1 MKNLKNYFFSVL
13 VFAAMFL
20 NAAPVSASVGFE
32 ASAERQLP
40 RISEEDVAD
49 YVEDRGHDVY
59 YVQKIQGSSSY
70 RVYVENGRVVIVYVN
85 CSRIIGHDDG
95 GM

>member
-20 NAAPVSASVGFE
+20 NIAPVSASVEFE
-32 ASAERQLP
+32 ASAELQAP
-40 RISEEDVAD
+40 PVSEDDVAD

-59 YVQKIQGSSSY
+59 YVQRIPNSCNY
-70 RVYVENGRVVIVYVN
+70 RVYVENGRIIIVYV
-85 CSRIIGHDDG
+85 SQGVIGHMDNQ
-95 GM
+95 